1 MNLIPDE
8 LKNFL
13 NNKKVVIIGPSPE
26 LALKNKSKFFD
37 SFDII
42 CSVNDT
48 YILDDNYGSHID
60 ILFNTTNNNALE
72 YLKKNENN
80 FISKNI
86 KYLLGTNKINTKQ
99 NKDNWESYCE
109 ITKKYNNKLNIYNI
123 EDFTN
128 YIDNIVKQPSHFH
141 TGIFALTFLLLCNLK
156 ELYIDGFTFYNNGKF
171 GQVSNKKYHLNGFL
185 ESNTHVNGCTVQEE
199 IEFINN
205 LISNVNFPVNF
216 DETYCPLNKNIR

>member
-1 MNLIPDE
+1 MNLIANE
-8 LKNFL
+8 INNFL
-13 NNKKVVIIGPSPE
+13 NNKKVVIIGPCPE
-26 LALKNKSKFFD
+26 LQNKNKTDFFNT
-37 SFDII
+37 FDII

-60 ILFNTTNNNALE
+60 ILFNTTNSLSLE
-72 YLKKNENN
+72 YLKKNENS
-80 FISKNI
+80 FKYKNI
-86 KYLLGTNKINTKQ
+86 KYLLGTNKNNTKQ
-99 NKDNWESYCE
+99 NKQNWEAYCK
-109 ITKKYNNKLNIYNI
+109 IAKNINNELNIYNI
-123 EDFTN
+123 EEITN

-141 TGIFALTFLLLCNLK
+141 TGVFALTFLLLCNLK

-171 GQVSNKKYHLNGFL
+171 GKVWNKKYHLNGFL

-205 LISNVNFPVNF
+205 LISNANFPVNF